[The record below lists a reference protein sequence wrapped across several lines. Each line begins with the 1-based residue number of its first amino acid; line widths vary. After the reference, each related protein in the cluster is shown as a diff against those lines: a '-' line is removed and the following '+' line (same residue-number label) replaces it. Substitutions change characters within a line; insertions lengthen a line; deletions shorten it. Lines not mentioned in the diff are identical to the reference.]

1 MRACCSMHRSPRR
14 EDLAMAKAPR
24 LQLTRRTFG
33 LGAGALA
40 SAAALGLSSARAQAS
55 SCVIGTWG
63 GDYQNLLDANIVK
76 PLLEPKGVAVQWDV
90 AAQGPR
96 KNKLIAERRLPRGTL
111 DIACLSD
118 VDMYDISLSG
128 ALDTLDDSKIPNLK
142 NAVAALRHP
151 YAVPHIYSGM
161 VLVYNP
167 EHAQPKAY
175 ADLWDEKYR
184 GKIGLVDLLFTQILI
199 VATVAAGGTPSD
211 FEPGKKKLLELKK
224 LGVRVLPSNEAM
236 AQALQSGEVWITPMW
251 RARCVQW
258 QNAGIPVAN
267 VAPAEG
273 AIPILFEFAVPK
285 NAPNKDGAYAFLNAS
300 LEPAAQI
307 GFAEKMGYAPTVANA
322 QLPPEQAEK
331 LMFSAAEQAKLVKTD
346 YDYVAKEYQNLK
358 QWWDREFLA

>member
-1 MRACCSMHRSPRR
+1 
-14 EDLAMAKAPR
+14 
-24 LQLTRRTFG
+24 
-33 LGAGALA
+33 
-40 SAAALGLSSARAQAS
+40 
-55 SCVIGTWG
+55 
-63 GDYQNLLDANIVK
+63 
-76 PLLEPKGVAVQWDV
+76 
-90 AAQGPR
+90 
-96 KNKLIAERRLPRGTL
+96 
-111 DIACLSD
+111 
-118 VDMYDISLSG
+118 MYDISLSG
-128 ALDTLDDSKIPNLK
+128 ALETLDESKVSNLK
-142 NAVAALRHP
+142 NAVAALRHA

-167 EHAQPKAY
+167 AHAQPKAY

-184 GKIGLVDLLFTQILI
+184 GKVGLVDLLFTQILI

-211 FEPGKKKLLELKK
+211 FEPGKKKLIELKK

-273 AIPILFEFAVPK
+273 AIPILFEFGVPK
-285 NAPNKDGAYAFLNAS
+285 NAPDKEGAYAFLNAS

-307 GFAEKMGYAPTVANA
+307 GFAQKMGYAPTVANA